1 MGITSAFKTSERIDA
16 KTKGEIST
24 WTQVYR
30 VEADTDHTPNEL
42 LLEFVGGLPP
52 ELRSRPFTSDKR
64 WIVRDVQFAPVDY
77 RVWDCTVTLVT
88 RLTTNVL
95 PSDSDLTFGNKQWWT
110 MSRRVTAVTTDWWIK
125 PTTLPTNFDATW
137 PPSAVIGGSKIDLAG
152 IPYKQPMW
160 RHEVFLTTF
169 FERAY
174 QKSVSAN
181 NWSAYA
187 YFNIANAINKR
198 NSAAFLS
205 YPVGQIALI
214 GFDEQPSE
222 DPWQSVTLRFIATEY
237 GHLEQRPIGGPD
249 GKILLTSTATYA
261 GKTIKQNDAAFWYQ
275 PYESKFDF
283 TTLSDFSEI
292 TSPTPTW

>member
-1 MGITSAFKTSERIDA
+1 MAIIAANKISERIDA

-24 WTQVYR
+24 WVQVYR
-30 VEADTDHTPNEL
+30 VEADTDHTPNDL

-52 ELRSRPFTSDKR
+52 ELRSRPISTDKR
-64 WIVRDVQFAPVDY
+64 WIVRDVQFVPADW
-77 RVWDCTVTLVT
+77 RVWDCTVTMVT
-88 RLTTNVL
+88 RIATNYLT
-95 PSDSDLTFGNKQWWT
+95 SDGDIAYGNKQWWT
-110 MSRRVTAVTTDWWIK
+110 MSRRVTAVTTDWWIE
-125 PTTLPTNFDATW
+125 PTALPTNFDATW
-137 PPSAVIGGSKIDLAG
+137 PPSAVIAGTKIDLAG
-152 IPYKQPMW
+152 IPYRQPMW

-174 QKSVSAN
+174 QKSLSAN
-181 NWSAYA
+181 NWNAYA
-187 YFNIANAINKR
+187 YYNIANAINKR
-198 NSAAFLS
+198 NSATFLG
-205 YPVGQIALI
+205 YPIGQIALI

-222 DPWQSVTLRFIATEY
+222 DPWQSVTLRFVATEY

-292 TSPTPTW
+292 TSPTPPY

>member
-1 MGITSAFKTSERIDA
+1 MAITATFKTSDRIDA

-30 VEADTDHTPNEL
+30 VETDADHTPNEL
-42 LLEFVGGLPP
+42 LLLSSSSLPP
-52 ELRSRPFTSDKR
+52 LLRTRPFSSDKR
-64 WIVRDVQFAPVDY
+64 WIVREVQFVPADY

-88 RLTTNVL
+88 RLATNNIT
-95 PSDSDLTFGNKQWWT
+95 PDSDLSTGNRQWWT
-110 MSRRVTAVTTDWWIK
+110 ISRRVIAVTTDWWIE
-125 PTTLPTNFDATW
+125 PTALPTNFDATW
-137 PPSAVIGGSKIDLAG
+137 PPSAVIAGTKVDLAG

-160 RHEVFLTTF
+160 RHEVFLTTY

-174 QKSVSAN
+174 QKSLSAN

-187 YFNIANAINKR
+187 YFNIANAINRR
-198 NSAAFLS
+198 NSAAFLN
-205 YPVGQIALI
+205 YPIGQIALI

-222 DPWQSVTLRFIATEY
+222 DPWQSVTLRFVATEY

-275 PYESKFDF
+275 PYENKFDF
-283 TTLSDFSEI
+283 TTLSNFDEI
-292 TSPTPTW
+292 TNPSPAY